1 MSEMS
6 NRINESGVR
15 VRLIR
20 PMRRLVAIGM
30 KYAVRADRSA
40 QGYGFAHG
48 FTKYSTPPQ
57 CPERGRGAG
66 TGDRDTG
73 DRSQMR
79 HSTRDDAYICALAL
93 CNDVTPQDSC
103 ARRSE
108 RNIRMGKGMH
118 VTLSLTRYR
127 LWRSAISDRAMSDD
141 PVCSCVHC
149 TRISIS
155 KRGAVTGIRDGQL
168 YVRINWLI
176 QTVSNGLSL
185 CGAGPAL
192 ARGGGG
198 SPSPGL

>member
-1 MSEMS
+1 MDVRSGPRRSIAWEMSQMSEMS

-30 KYAVRADRSA
+30 KYAVRADRSE

-118 VTLSLTRYR
+118 VTLSLTGYGGQ
-127 LWRSAISDRAMSDD
+127 RSAIERCPMTRCV
-141 PVCSCVHC
+141 PVYTVLESRSRSAVRLRGSGMDSCM
-149 TRISIS
+149 
-155 KRGAVTGIRDGQL
+155 
-168 YVRINWLI
+168 YELI
-176 QTVSNGLSL
+176 G
-185 CGAGPAL
+185 
-192 ARGGGG
+192 
-198 SPSPGL
+198 